1 MVATWTYRHVD
12 LEESPYSDGTPIML
26 PVGSLMRA
34 PGTAQ
39 LRGVIDSGSRISA
52 ANASLFGQFGID
64 PPLFELGLTVGG
76 QFARAPVFE
85 VTLWLHSPEP
95 GEEAV
100 SWQLPLVARR
110 GWRMPFAVLF
120 GQRGWFDRFPTRIDG
135 YTSTVEVSA
144 GSCV

>member
-1 MVATWTYRHVD
+1 MATWTYRHVD
-12 LEESPYSDGTPIML
+12 LEESPYPDGAPIMR
-26 PVGSLMRA
+26 PVVPLMRA

-39 LRGVIDSGSRISA
+39 LRGVIDSGSPISA

-64 PPLFELGLTVGG
+64 IDTDPPLFELGLTVAGL
-76 QFARAPVFE
+76 FARAPVFE
-85 VTLWLHSPEP
+85 VTLWLHPPAP

-110 GWRMPFAVLF
+110 SWRMPFAVLL

-135 YTSTVEVSA
+135 TTSTVEV
-144 GSCV
+144 